1 MIAILKFPREI
12 RTLHAPKRDEKREY
26 RDSFD
31 YRVSRLLRLSSGAS
45 EKKEEKKRT
54 IFPSLSFSL
63 SFSEINQRFTKEEEE
78 KKRNIKSVGTT
89 PLRKSPPAKGVQN
102 SGHENVARNSG
113 KNLGAPMQKYVY
125 IGGGRERVDTR
136 EPWRG
141 EERTFNVDGLGG
153 IVDVAR
159 R

>member
-1 MIAILKFPREI
+1 MR
-12 RTLHAPKRDEKREY
+12 
-26 RDSFD
+26 
-31 YRVSRLLRLSSGAS
+31 
-45 EKKEEKKRT
+45 KKEEKKRT
-54 IFPSLSFSL
+54 IFPSLSFFL
-63 SFSEINQRFTKEEEE
+63 SEINQRFTKEEEE

>member
-1 MIAILKFPREI
+1 M
-12 RTLHAPKRDEKREY
+12 
-26 RDSFD
+26 
-31 YRVSRLLRLSSGAS
+31 
-45 EKKEEKKRT
+45 
-54 IFPSLSFSL
+54 
-63 SFSEINQRFTKEEEE
+63 
-78 KKRNIKSVGTT
+78 
-89 PLRKSPPAKGVQN
+89 RKSPPAKGVQN

-113 KNLGAPMQKYVY
+113 KNLRASMQKYLY
-125 IGGGRERVDTR
+125 IGGGSEGGRERVDTR

>member
-1 MIAILKFPREI
+1 MK
-12 RTLHAPKRDEKREY
+12 
-26 RDSFD
+26 
-31 YRVSRLLRLSSGAS
+31 
-45 EKKEEKKRT
+45 KKEL
-54 IFPSLSFSL
+54 FFLLFLSFSL
-63 SFSEINQRFTKEEEE
+63 CFSEINQRFTKEEEEE